1 MNKRERKRIY
11 QRLVRNTT
19 GIWNKGDGLAYQE
32 ELRAE
37 WDDQSLQGYHLLKPT
52 DEDNLRS

>member
-1 MNKRERKRIY
+1 MSKREHKKIY
-11 QRLVRNTT
+11 KGLVQSTT

-32 ELRAE
+32 KLRAG
-37 WDDQSLQGYHLLKPT
+37 WDDQSFQGYHLLKPT